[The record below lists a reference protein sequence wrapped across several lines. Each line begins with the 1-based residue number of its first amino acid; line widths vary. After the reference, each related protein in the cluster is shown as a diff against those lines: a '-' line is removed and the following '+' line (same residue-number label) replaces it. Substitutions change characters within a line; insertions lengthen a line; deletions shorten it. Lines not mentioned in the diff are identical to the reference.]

1 LESLE
6 NAICRDEFRRGNSLI
21 AGTHLTCGIESGNV
35 SGAHK
40 LAVREGAK
48 YGCPMVT
55 LRADYELFAWWL
67 TRERIGQDFRERY
80 LMPEGLPTQLLKLA
94 EKLDAVVGNRLPQEA
109 PRNWFRKLDAMEGDQ
124 LLRACRKRLE
134 SGTRHD

>member
-1 LESLE
+1 
-6 NAICRDEFRRGNSLI
+6 
-21 AGTHLTCGIESGNV
+21 
-35 SGAHK
+35 
-40 LAVREGAK
+40 
-48 YGCPMVT
+48 MV
-55 LRADYELFAWWL
+55 A
-67 TRERIGQDFRERY
+67 TRERIGQGLRERY

-94 EKLDAVVGNRLPQEA
+94 EKLDAVVGNQLPQEA

>member
-1 LESLE
+1 M
-6 NAICRDEFRRGNSLI
+6 R
-21 AGTHLTCGIESGNV
+21 GTHLTCGIESGNV

-48 YGCPMVT
+48 YVCPMVT
-55 LRADYELFAWWL
+55 LRGRLRAVCIVADQ
-67 TRERIGQDFRERY
+67 RERIGQDFRERY

-94 EKLDAVVGNRLPQEA
+94 EKLDAVVGNQLPQEA

>member
-1 LESLE
+1 
-6 NAICRDEFRRGNSLI
+6 
-21 AGTHLTCGIESGNV
+21 
-35 SGAHK
+35 
-40 LAVREGAK
+40 
-48 YGCPMVT
+48 MVT

-67 TRERIGQDFRERY
+67 TRERIGQGLRERY
-80 LMPEGLPTQLLKLA
+80 LMPEGLPIQLLKLA
-94 EKLDAVVGNRLPQEA
+94 EKLDAVVDNQLPQEA